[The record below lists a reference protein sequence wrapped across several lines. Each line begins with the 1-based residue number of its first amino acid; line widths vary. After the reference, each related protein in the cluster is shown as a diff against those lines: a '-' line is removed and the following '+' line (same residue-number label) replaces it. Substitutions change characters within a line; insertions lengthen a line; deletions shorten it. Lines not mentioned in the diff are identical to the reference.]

1 MFAAALVKAAE
12 VPARGFGLAVEEVG
26 TEAAGGRVVNRRP
39 VLKPMTELRG
49 L

>member
-1 MFAAALVKAAE
+1 M
-12 VPARGFGLAVEEVG
+12 PARGFEAAAEEVD
-26 TEAAGGRVVNRRP
+26 TEVTGGRVVNRKP